1 VLKKNHQARVSFE
14 SRDKKTYNDCMSGLP
29 SEQDALTIRR
39 LIIEMLSRAGSGHA
53 GGALGMADVF
63 AVLYGSVLQHKPK
76 KPMWDGRDRVV
87 LSNGHICPVLYTTLS
102 HHGYFPEKELWK
114 LRQTGGSLQGHPH
127 EKPEW
132 GIETSSGPL
141 GQGLS
146 QAIGMALA
154 ARLAQQKHHI
164 FAFLS
169 DGEHQEGQTWEA
181 YMAGAKYAV
190 ENVTVVIDR
199 NFIQISGVTEYIM
212 PLEDLGSKLR
222 AFGWLVYEVNGHDHE
237 AIREALLAAK
247 ADGAPSAILAYT
259 EPGRGVDFIENR
271 YTWHGMAPKPD
282 QAREALRQLNSLQGE
297 LETQYD

>member
-1 VLKKNHQARVSFE
+1 MA
-14 SRDKKTYNDCMSGLP
+14 GLP

-63 AVLYGSVLQHKPK
+63 AVLYRDVLKHRPK
-76 KPMWDGRDRVV
+76 NPTWDGRDRVV
-87 LSNGHICPVLYTTLS
+87 LSNGHICPVLYATLS
-102 HHGYFPEKELWK
+102 LHEYFSEKELWK
-114 LRQTGGSLQGHPH
+114 LRQITGELQGHPH

-154 ARLAQQKHHI
+154 ARLLAEKHHV

-181 YMAGAKYAV
+181 YMAGSKYEV
-190 ENVTVVIDR
+190 DNLTVIIDR
-199 NFIQISGVTEYIM
+199 NFIQISGVTEQIM
-212 PLEDLGSKLR
+212 PLEELASKIR
-222 AFGWLVYEVNGHDHE
+222 SFGWQVYEVNGHDHV
-237 AIREALLAAK
+237 AIKDVLLAAK
-247 ADGAPSAILAYT
+247 ADGLPSAILAYT
-259 EPGRGVDFIENR
+259 EPGKGVDFIENR
-271 YTWHGMAPKPD
+271 YTWHGMAPKPEE
-282 QAREALRQLNSLQGE
+282 ARRALRQLNSLQGM
-297 LETQYD
+297 LETQHD